1 MSDDEMTLRCV
12 GERASPAPDVE
23 RAALW
28 QRSERCWVCPPEGN
42 WFTGL
47 QVETQQYPPL
57 HGSPQATYPAC
68 PDGSGKSPRSN
79 PGPQ

>member
-28 QRSERCWVCPPEGN
+28 QRSERCWVCPPEGD
-42 WFTGL
+42 WVAGL
-47 QVETQQYPPL
+47 QVET
-57 HGSPQATYPAC
+57 
-68 PDGSGKSPRSN
+68 
-79 PGPQ
+79 